1 MRDQVLSIDQ
11 MKHLKD
17 LNIDTSEATLYWTRR
32 CHGCKIDDDSTGEWS
47 YAYLRSCNAF
57 KKENRMD

>member
-17 LNIDTSEATLYWTRR
+17 LDIDTSEATLYWIGT
-32 CHGCKIDDDSTGEWS
+32 HFIDLYRD
-47 YAYLRSCNAF
+47 YLLL
-57 KKENRMD
+57 E

>member
-32 CHGCKIDDDSTGEWS
+32 CHGCKIDDDSTGE
-47 YAYLRSCNAF
+47 
-57 KKENRMD
+57 

>member
-17 LNIDTSEATLYWTRR
+17 LDIDTSEATLYWTRR
-32 CHGCKIDDDSTGEWS
+32 CHGCKIDDESTERVSGNWI
-47 YAYLRSCNAF
+47 YIL
-57 KKENRMD
+57 